1 MENDRREHK
10 RIDKEIAFS
19 LSEDGTEDRLIVSSQ
34 NISLTGVMCYA
45 RKSVDLFK
53 KVKLFLM
60 IKEGGEESKQ
70 VECDGVVVRSE
81 PLDDKP
87 NIYEVAIAFQDLK
100 KSSRKVLMRYIEQ
113 LERDK

>member
-1 MENDRREHK
+1 MENDRREFK

-34 NISLTGVMCYA
+34 NISMTGVMCYA
-45 RKSVDLFK
+45 KKPLDLFK
-53 KVKLFLM
+53 KVKLFLI
-60 IKEGGEESKQ
+60 IKEGQEESRQ
-70 VECDGVVVRSE
+70 IECDGVVVRAE
-81 PLDDKP
+81 RLDDKP

-100 KSSRKVLMRYIEQ
+100 KNSRKILMRYIDH